1 MSRKL
6 ENDMDDINVRFP
18 NLNLS
23 RRQLLAGLASA
34 GAGALLRG
42 DLHAQSQ
49 RRVIDVHHHIV
60 PPQFMA
66 AHRDDM
72 VRGGAGQPYVQ
83 AWTPQVSLDQMDSQ
97 GVATSILSLSTP
109 GTWFGSVQDGRKMS
123 RLVNDY
129 AAQMGRDHPG
139 RFGLF
144 APPDSGSRYRRNFER
159 NRIRVRRSE
168 SRWCRHHDELRYD
181 PYRR

>member
-1 MSRKL
+1 MSRNL

-34 GAGALLRG
+34 GAGGA
-42 DLHAQSQ
+42 AT
-49 RRVIDVHHHIV
+49 RRPTCSIPAPRDRRPSSHR
-60 PPQFMA
+60 A
-66 AHRDDM
+66 AAIHGRTS
-72 VRGGAGQPYVQ
+72 RRHGAGRRGPTLRAGVD
-83 AWTPQVSLDQMDSQ
+83 TPQVSLDQMDSQ

-123 RLVNDY
+123 RLVNEY

-139 RFGLF
+139 RFGLVRG
-144 APPDSGSRYRRNFER
+144 DSAGSRYRWNAER
-159 NRIRVRRSE
+159 NRNTRSTF
-168 SRWCRHHDELRYD
+168 
-181 PYRR
+181 